1 MHFRLATAAV
11 LSLGFATAALA
22 ATPAEVV
29 ARHVES
35 MKVGNLQPIMD
46 DYAADTVVVTP
57 EGLVAGQMPA
67 KGPGI
72 YSGRAQAQ
80 RVFATLTDKDHHP
93 GIKAMETRIEPDG
106 EEVIYIL
113 SGHGRVL
120 VNGEVA
126 EVQTGSA
133 VLFPQGEIH
142 MLQNLSDVE
151 MKVACFFA
159 PPASLKNY
167 AFFEDVDFPGAG

>member
-1 MHFRLATAAV
+1 MAV
-11 LSLGFATAALA
+11 KVIHESA
-22 ATPAEVV
+22 
-29 ARHVES
+29 VEELDLP
-35 MKVGNLQPIMD
+35 GRNLRW
-46 DYAADTVVVTP
+46 VVTP
-57 EGLVAGQMPA
+57 KNTDAKYCSMAVIRVAPGEKVRPA
-67 KGPGI
+67 H
-72 YSGRAQAQ
+72 S
-80 RVFATLTDKDHHP
+80 H
-93 GIKAMETRIEPDG
+93 PDG

-120 VNGEVA
+120 VDGEVA

-167 AFFEDVDFPGAG
+167 AFFEDVDFPDAT